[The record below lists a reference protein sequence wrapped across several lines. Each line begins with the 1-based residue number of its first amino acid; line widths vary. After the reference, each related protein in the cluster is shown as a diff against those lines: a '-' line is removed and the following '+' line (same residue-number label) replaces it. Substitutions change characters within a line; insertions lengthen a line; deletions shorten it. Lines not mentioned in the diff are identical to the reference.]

1 MARRTFGNIRKLPS
15 GRFQASYIGADGHR
29 HNATRTFH
37 TKTDANRWLTMEEA
51 TLINGTWEN
60 PTAAYQRSTIPTLF
74 RDYAERHITIQTTHH
89 GDSLRES
96 TKALYR
102 RLLRHNLKQF
112 LHIAV
117 ADINVSEIN
126 DWWAASTSSGKK
138 TIASK
143 AYKLLSAIMTRAVAE
158 GLRTGNPCIVKGAQ
172 SATTGKTII
181 VPTHDEVTAIA
192 THINPRYK
200 RFVVLCAFAGLR
212 FGEITALTKS
222 DIIPEIRDGK
232 KAYRININKAVTLV
246 DGKHRI
252 DLPKS
257 RASKR
262 IIPISS
268 SLTPMIDELLNDHA
282 SAPHDALLFPSASG
296 GFLRHDVFTNSW
308 KPALKRAGITTN
320 ITPHCLRHF
329 AGTNLAIQGGNLAE
343 LKGWLGDST
352 TSAVMR
358 YIHDTG
364 RTDKLVEGM

>member
-1 MARRTFGNIRKLPS
+1 MARRTFGSIRKLPS
-15 GRFQASYIGADGHR
+15 GRFQASYIGNDGHR
-29 HNATRTFH
+29 HNAPRTFH

-60 PTAAYQRSTIPTLF
+60 PSAAYQRSTIPTLF
-74 RDYAERHITIQTTHH
+74 RDYAERHINIQTTHH

-102 RLLRHNLKQF
+102 RLLRHNLHQF
-112 LHIAV
+112 LNVPI
-117 ADINVSEIN
+117 ADITVSQIN
-126 DWWAASTSSGKK
+126 DWWAESVADGKK
-138 TIASK
+138 TITSK
-143 AYKLLSAIMTRAVAE
+143 AYKLLSAVMNRAVAE
-158 GLRTGNPCIVKGAQ
+158 GLRTGSPCIVKGAQ
-172 SATTGKTII
+172 SATTGKTIV

-200 RFVVLCAFAGLR
+200 RFVILCAFAGLR
-212 FGEITALTKS
+212 YGEITALTKA
-222 DIIPEIRDGK
+222 DIIPEIRQGK

-246 DGKHRI
+246 EGKHRV

-257 RASKR
+257 RASVR
-262 IIPISS
+262 LIPVSS
-268 SLTPMIDELLNDHA
+268 SLTPMIDELLNDLG
-282 SAPHDALLFPSASG
+282 SATKETLLFPSASG

-308 KPALKRAGITTN
+308 KPALKRAGITKS
-320 ITPHCLRHF
+320 ITPHSLRHF

-343 LKGWLGDST
+343 LKAWLGDST

-358 YIHDTG
+358 YVHDTG

>member
-1 MARRTFGNIRKLPS
+1 MARRTFGTIRKLPS
-15 GRFQASYIGADGHR
+15 RRFQASYIGNDGYR
-29 HNATRTFH
+29 HNAPRTFH

-51 TLINGTWEN
+51 TLIHGTWEN
-60 PTAAYQRSTIPTLF
+60 PNTAYQRTTIPTLF
-74 RDYAERHITIQTTHH
+74 RDYAERHINIQTTHH

-112 LHIAV
+112 L
-117 ADINVSEIN
+117 DIPLVDISVSDVS
-126 DWWAASTSSGKK
+126 DWWAAAISSGKK
-138 TIASK
+138 TITSK
-143 AYKLLSAIMTRAVAE
+143 AYKLLSAIMARAVAE
-158 GLRTGNPCIVKGAQ
+158 GLRIGNPCIVKGAQ
-172 SATTGKTII
+172 SATTGKTIV

-200 RFVVLCAFAGLR
+200 KLVMLCAFAGLR
-212 FGEITALTKS
+212 FGEITALTRG
-222 DIIPEIRDGK
+222 DIIPEIRAGK

-246 DGKHRI
+246 DGAHRV

-257 RASKR
+257 RASVR
-262 IIPISS
+262 IIPVSS
-268 SLTPMIDELLNDHA
+268 SVTPMIDELLSENNG
-282 SAPHDALLFPSASG
+282 APQDDLLFPAASG
-296 GFLRHDVFTNSW
+296 GYLRHDVFTNSW
-308 KPALKRAGITTN
+308 KPALKRAGITKN

-343 LKGWLGDST
+343 LKAWLGDST

-364 RTDKLVEGM
+364 RADQLVEGM